1 MNPGPVEEGG
11 KIAIGVIDALKA
23 QPAFLVVILFM
34 SLVLLLVYW
43 ANAANTAQRN
53 EMMRIML
60 DNQHATAEML
70 SKCVVP
76 NKGSQ

>member
-23 QPAFLVVILFM
+23 QPAFLVLILFM
-34 SLVLLLVYW
+34 ALVLLLIYW
-43 ANAANTAQRN
+43 ANTSSNAQRN
-53 EMMRIML
+53 EMMKMML

-76 NKGSQ
+76 GK